1 MLPGFDMPLMSY
13 GEYAQH
19 RGCSRP
25 NISQAVK
32 RGLIKPVFIGGKP
45 KIDSDRADAEWAA
58 NAKPTM
64 LAKQRPVAAND
75 HPNSAA
81 EVETP
86 AYAVSRARREA
97 AEAMLAE
104 VELAKERGELVPI
117 LVARKEFSK
126 QITLIRESVLQIPA
140 RMAPILAA
148 EGDMGKVRHLLDVE
162 IRSAL
167 IQAAGE

>member
-1 MLPGFDMPLMSY
+1 
-13 GEYAQH
+13 
-19 RGCSRP
+19 
-25 NISQAVK
+25 
-32 RGLIKPVFIGGKP
+32 
-45 KIDSDRADAEWAA
+45 
-58 NAKPTM
+58 
-64 LAKQRPVAAND
+64 
-75 HPNSAA
+75 
-81 EVETP
+81 
-86 AYAVSRARREA
+86 
-97 AEAMLAE
+97 MLAE
-104 VELAKERGELVPI
+104 VKLAKERGELVPI